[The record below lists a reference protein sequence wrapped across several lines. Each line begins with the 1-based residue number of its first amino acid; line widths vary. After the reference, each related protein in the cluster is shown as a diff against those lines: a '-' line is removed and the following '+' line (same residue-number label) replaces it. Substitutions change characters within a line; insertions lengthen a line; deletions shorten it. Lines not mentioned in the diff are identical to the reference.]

1 MTVTATRPLE
11 ANRDEL
17 EIISRPP
24 AYGVNYNAG
33 YVGFT
38 YTGSNIISQGIAY
51 FTRWSQLHQIKVS
64 HALLVSGDNEC
75 IEAHINGGVKRTP
88 LSTYFDDE
96 KCQIFFRKPN
106 GLKPDLAQRIIAT
119 AEAQLGCAYDLD
131 LITAQLESNS
141 LTGRLLR
148 RLLGP
153 GVEERLCNLKNHP
166 DRWICSELVAH
177 CLDEQPEYHDK
188 GVLVYND
195 ATIDPQEL
203 FEDDIIFEAW
213 KQQIQLH
220 G

>member
-1 MTVTATRPLE
+1 MTVTAARPIE
-11 ANRDEL
+11 AHREAL
-17 EIISRPP
+17 EIISCPP
-24 AYGVNYNAG
+24 EYGVNYNAG

-38 YTGSNIISQGIAY
+38 YTGSSIISRGITY
-51 FTRWSQLHQIKVS
+51 FTRWSQMHQIKVS
-64 HALLVSGDNEC
+64 HALIVSGENEC
-75 IEAHINGGVKRTP
+75 IEARMNGGVKRTA

-106 GLKPDLAQRIIAT
+106 GLTPDLAARIIST
-119 AEAQLGCAYDLD
+119 AEAQLGCAYDID
-131 LITAQLESNS
+131 LIRAQLQSNS
-141 LTGRLLR
+141 LAGRLLR

-153 GVEERLCNLKNHP
+153 GVEDQLCKLVDHA

-203 FEDDIIFEAW
+203 FEDDVTFEEW
-213 KQQIQLH
+213 KRQFRLQ

>member
-1 MTVTATRPLE
+1 MTITAARPLE
-11 ANRDEL
+11 GAHDAL
-17 EIISRPP
+17 EIISSPP
-24 AYGVNYNAG
+24 VYGENYKAG

-38 YTGSNIISQGIAY
+38 YTGSNIISRGIAY
-51 FTRWSQLHQIKVS
+51 FTRWSQMHQIKVS
-64 HALLVSGDNEC
+64 HALIVSGENEC
-75 IEAHINGGVKRTP
+75 IEAHMNGGVKRTN

-106 GLKPDLAQRIIAT
+106 GLTPDLAQRIISA
-119 AEAQLGCAYDLD
+119 AEAQLGCDYDIE

-153 GVEERLCNLKNHP
+153 GVEDRLCKLKDHA

-177 CLDEQPEYHDK
+177 CLDEQPKYHDK
-188 GVLVYND
+188 GVLIYND

-203 FEDDIIFEAW
+203 FEDDVTFEAW
-213 KQQIQLH
+213 KQQVRIH